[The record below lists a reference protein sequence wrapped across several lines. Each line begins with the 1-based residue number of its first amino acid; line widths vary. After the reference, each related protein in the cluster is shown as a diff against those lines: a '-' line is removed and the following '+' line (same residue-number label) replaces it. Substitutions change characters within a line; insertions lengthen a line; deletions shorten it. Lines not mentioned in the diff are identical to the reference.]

1 MKSYVLTPAAIQDLQ
16 TIRSF
21 IAGDNPEAARRVL
34 KNLRSAIRKLT
45 KHPGTGHPRQDLADP
60 KHRFLLV
67 YSYFIVYLAGTNPLQ
82 VIRILHS
89 ARDVQTLLGPPSEG
103 T

>member
-21 IAGDNPEAARRVL
+21 IASDNPEAARRVL
-34 KNLRSAIRKLT
+34 KTLRSAIRKLT
-45 KHPGTGHPRQDLADP
+45 KHPGTGHTRQDLADP
-60 KHRFLLV
+60 KHSFLLV
-67 YSYFIVYLAGTNPLQ
+67 YSYFIVYRAGTNPLQ

-89 ARDVQTLLGPPSEG
+89 ARDVQALLGPPSEG